1 MSGRRRF
8 TAEFKKRVA
17 LGALRGDSTV
27 QALAA
32 KHEVHHYHPHSR
44 ISTRSSE
51 TMATDKQNF
60 PIFPAILRSSSC
72 LTAASWLLFGSSVTH
87 PPMISGSFS
96 SIDFLHVQKSKV
108 DINAVPTDIYASQ
121 PPSCHA
127 KIVAIT
133 NIIELSISMTFSC
146 VMAISLLPA
155 IPANAVHRCAWRARP
170 VTAGGHATERQT
182 FPSRRR
188 AMSLYGCLCP
198 LKLLPVAHSDP
209 GEGRYDVS

>member
-32 KHEVHHYHPHSR
+32 KHEVHHYRPHGR

-51 TMATDKQNF
+51 TIATNKQIF
-60 PIFPAILRSSSC
+60 PIFPAILRPSSC
-72 LTAASWLLFGSSVTH
+72 LATASWILFRSSVTV

-108 DINAVPTDIYASQ
+108 DKNAVPTDIYSSH

-127 KIVAIT
+127 KIAAIT
-133 NIIELSISMTFSC
+133 NVVELSISMTLSC
-146 VMAISLLPA
+146 VVAISFLQRTGLNPT
-155 IPANAVHRCAWRARP
+155 R
-170 VTAGGHATERQT
+170 GGSLRQAQHGL
-182 FPSRRR
+182 S
-188 AMSLYGCLCP
+188 Y
-198 LKLLPVAHSDP
+198 
-209 GEGRYDVS
+209 